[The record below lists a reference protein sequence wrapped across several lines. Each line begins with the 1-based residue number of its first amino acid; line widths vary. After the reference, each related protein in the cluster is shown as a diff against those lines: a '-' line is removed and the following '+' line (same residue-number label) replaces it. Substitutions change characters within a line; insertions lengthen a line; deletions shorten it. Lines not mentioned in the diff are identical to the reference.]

1 MKKKSFLIAIIVFL
15 FDILIKYIVDKSFYY
30 AELKSIIPNFFFLTK
45 VYNEGAAWSTFEGTR
60 FLLIFIAIVA
70 LIFLI
75 IYQRKFKE
83 IKRNIISF
91 GLIYGGLLGNLFDR
105 IRFGYVIDYLKFY
118 IFGYEYPVFNLADVS
133 LVIGFALLIIAIY
146 KGEDKVG
153 NNK

>member
-91 GLIYGGLLGNLFDR
+91 GLIYGGLLGNLLDR